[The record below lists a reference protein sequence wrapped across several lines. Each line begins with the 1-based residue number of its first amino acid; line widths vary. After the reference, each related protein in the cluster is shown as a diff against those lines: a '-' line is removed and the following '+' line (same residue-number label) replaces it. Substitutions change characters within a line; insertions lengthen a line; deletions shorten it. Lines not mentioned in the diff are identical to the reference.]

1 MTLNERL
8 RELQQLRATDEQQR
22 RIYNNVTNKRPKRPK
37 QWKPLAAMCSIV
49 LILLFLTYVESGEKT
64 TLQSD
69 SLFVAHMT
77 QLKDDFSFPVTY
89 YTNVTPYE
97 LRIVRNAIQD
107 IISGKREP
115 IAHVED
121 DVDFEGFE
129 RYLSYVYAE
138 YAGETY
144 LFEHDYMALYDVAND
159 VSYALTED
167 EDAWVGTPIRELTA
181 YFIVPFVLLL
191 ILNIAVPMYYKR
203 IGREEKGIEHA
214 PMPWRGTLYVLMGF
228 TIFLYFAMIASE
240 LVLFKGYFLLLLS
253 VIGILMMYIRRF
265 IVEDRFDNVVYTTTT
280 LLKLLLMLLLFFQL

>member
-8 RELQQLRATDEQQR
+8 RELSQLKATDDQQR
-22 RIYNNVTNKRPKRPK
+22 RIYERVTNKRPKRPK

-69 SLFVAHMT
+69 PLFVAHMT

-115 IAHVED
+115 IARVD
-121 DVDFEGFE
+121 DDLDIVGFE
-129 RYLSYVYAE
+129 QSPSYVYAE

-144 LFEHDYMALYDVAND
+144 LFEHDYMALYDRQND

-167 EDAWVGTPIRELTA
+167 EDAWLNAPFKELPTYFVVGFVVTMVWNGALPYYCKRTGREQKGIKHAPKQWQGIFYLMMTVSIIFMFTIMFTEIVVFKGYLLALLLIDAVLALYMGRFINGDRFDIVTHYISVLLGLTMA
-181 YFIVPFVLLL
+181 VLLL
-191 ILNIAVPMYYKR
+191 M
-203 IGREEKGIEHA
+203 
-214 PMPWRGTLYVLMGF
+214 
-228 TIFLYFAMIASE
+228 
-240 LVLFKGYFLLLLS
+240 
-253 VIGILMMYIRRF
+253 
-265 IVEDRFDNVVYTTTT
+265 
-280 LLKLLLMLLLFFQL
+280 QL